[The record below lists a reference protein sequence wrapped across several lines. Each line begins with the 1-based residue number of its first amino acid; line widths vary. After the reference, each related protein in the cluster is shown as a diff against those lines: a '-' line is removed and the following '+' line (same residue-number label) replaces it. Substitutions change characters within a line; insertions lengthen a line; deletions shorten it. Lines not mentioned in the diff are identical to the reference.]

1 MEPSPVLGECRKQ
14 YCIRSSYGGVSK
26 ITVGISSAD
35 QEVGLLAKVGTGTEL
50 EIGIRLRKN
59 ERKMPSRS
67 FSLTIKTCL
76 TRAMA
81 SESRLES
88 RTTRTG
94 NCALAPKCH
103 TPR

>member
-67 FSLTIKTCL
+67 FSLF
-76 TRAMA
+76 R
-81 SESRLES
+81 E
-88 RTTRTG
+88 
-94 NCALAPKCH
+94 
-103 TPR
+103 

>member
-1 MEPSPVLGECRKQ
+1 MEQILPGMAEYDEWSPLQFWGSVEKKS

-76 TRAMA
+76 TRRNG
-81 SESRLES
+81 E
-88 RTTRTG
+88 
-94 NCALAPKCH
+94 
-103 TPR
+103 